1 LQLNALKRSSAL
13 GAAAAVF
20 GLSASTP
27 LDAQVADVAV
37 RTTFFH
43 EPSSTSKMTV
53 LNPALSVGVRPAEWL
68 GLEAGYEADI
78 VTGASESI
86 KGGALAA
93 VDVVSSATSF
103 TETRHV
109 ARFGF
114 DVTRDA
120 ARLAA
125 AYAYGTESDYRS
137 HSISVSAATDFL
149 QKNTTL
155 ELSYAR
161 GFDEVCTSAFGVSDA
176 PSIRLPLD
184 ASSGCFSDDED
195 RAARE
200 VSLDSFQAGWTQAW
214 TPVLVTQA
222 VVTAGLQHGF
232 LENPYRAVVLAPAGD
247 QALENHPDNR
257 ARAALA
263 LGGRYYVRPVKTAFG
278 LRLRGYR
285 DTWDILSLTAEASG
299 EYYVFPWLRL
309 LIRGRYYAQSGALFW
324 SDDYTGGEPAT
335 GPRGQYWSG
344 DRELSPLRSYLVG
357 GRVLAVW
364 QGSETRVAGMFTR
377 LSLGVSLDLMQT
389 DLKDFT
395 WAGRSP
401 DDTRAIV
408 LSPSLNGDF

>member
-1 LQLNALKRSSAL
+1 MQLNGLKRHTAL
-13 GAAAAVF
+13 GLATAVL
-20 GLSASTP
+20 GLGASTP
-27 LDAQVADVAV
+27 LDAQVADVAA
-37 RTTFFH
+37 RTALFY

-53 LNPALSVGVRPAEWL
+53 INPSLSVGVRPAAWL
-68 GLEAGYEADI
+68 GLQAGYEADI

-86 KGGALAA
+86 KGGPLAA

-114 DVTRDA
+114 DVTREA
-120 ARLAA
+120 ARLSAT
-125 AYAYGTESDYRS
+125 YAYGTESDYRS
-137 HSISVSAATDFL
+137 HSFSVSAATDFL

-161 GFDEVCTSAFGVSDA
+161 GFDKVCTSAFRPSDA
-176 PSIRLPLD
+176 PSIRVALD
-184 ASSGCFSDDED
+184 DSKGCFTDAKD
-195 RAARE
+195 RASRD
-200 VSLDSFQAGWTQAW
+200 VSLDTFQVAWTQAW
-214 TPVLVTQA
+214 TPLLVTQT

-257 ARAALA
+257 ARAAAA
-263 LGGRYYVRPVKTAFG
+263 LGARYYVRPIKTAFG
-278 LRLRGYR
+278 LRVRGYR

-299 EYYVFPWLRL
+299 EYYVLPWLRL

-324 SDDYTGGEPAT
+324 SDDYTGGEPET

-357 GRVLAVW
+357 GRLLAVW
-364 QGSETRVAGMFTR
+364 QGAAERVAGLFTR
-377 LSLGVSLDLMQT
+377 LSVGVSLDLMQT
-389 DLKDFT
+389 DLEDFT
-395 WAGRSP
+395 WGGRPP
-401 DDTRAIV
+401 DDTRAVI
-408 LSPSLNGDF
+408 LSPGLSGDF